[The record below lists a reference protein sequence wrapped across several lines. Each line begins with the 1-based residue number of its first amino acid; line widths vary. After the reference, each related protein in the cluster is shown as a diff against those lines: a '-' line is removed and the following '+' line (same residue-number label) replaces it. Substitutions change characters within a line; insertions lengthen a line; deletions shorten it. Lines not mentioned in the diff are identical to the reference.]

1 MAQRLY
7 CTYLQYSTWVRGWH
21 SQLTTWPTAPPLRS
35 RPDMFEIKGMVQSHG
50 PMEPEALLAAA
61 RHMEEQLEKQG
72 QAVTINIEFKG
83 PTDLRR

>member
-1 MAQRLY
+1 
-7 CTYLQYSTWVRGWH
+7 
-21 SQLTTWPTAPPLRS
+21 
-35 RPDMFEIKGMVQSHG
+35 MFEIKGMVQSHG